1 MLLGNNL
8 FTWAASAGLAMMLTA
23 LVGTTLDRNDLR
35 AKLDKA
41 EARVVELDLS
51 VASLT
56 ASNDTLLATKVDG
69 EEIARLTAQS
79 CRSAVKFSL
88 QANREAKEIDN
99 ADDDAGAA
107 RAYDHLLCQRP
118 EAAGHPAC
126 AAASAA
132 PG

>member
-8 FTWAASAGLAMMLTA
+8 FTWAVSAGLAMMLTA
-23 LVGTTLDRNDLR
+23 LVGMTFDRNDLR
-35 AKLDKA
+35 TKLDKA
-41 EARVVELDLS
+41 NAEVTELKTSNAAYAAANTELLS
-51 VASLT
+51 
-56 ASNDTLLATKVDG
+56 TKVDS

-107 RAYDHLLCQRP
+107 RAYDDLLCQRP

-126 AAASAA
+126 AAARAT